1 MPLHINPA
9 EYILDLV
16 NVDFASNQTE
26 AEHRLSRITNLWR
39 DSAYRPQESQN
50 AAASFDPSRRPVS
63 LPPLT
68 KRSQL
73 LIPVTLLHRNWIK
86 SYRDVLMY
94 GIRLAMYFGLAIMM
108 GTVWLRLKSGQDYIQ
123 PFINAI
129 FFGSAFMSFMSVA
142 YVPAY
147 LEDRSTFI
155 KERAN
160 GLYGATSFLVANF
173 FIGLPWLF
181 LISVLFSIIAYWL
194 CNFRPDASAFF
205 TFVMWLFLDLV
216 AAESLV
222 VFMASIFPVFVV
234 ALALTAFMNGL
245 WMSVGGFLVNPTV
258 LNVFWK
264 YWARYI
270 DFQSYVFQG
279 MMVNEFSQRIFD
291 CSPGPPNSRTGCMC
305 MYPSS
310 LQGQCQIDGKAVLQ
324 SYGYHQGHTGLWVGI
339 LLCIVLGYRLLTLA
353 VLMLK
358 KT

>member
-1 MPLHINPA
+1 MPVHINPA
-9 EYILDLV
+9 EYMLDLV
-16 NVDFASNQTE
+16 NVDFASDRTE
-26 AEHRLSRITNLWR
+26 AEQRLAHITSMWR
-39 DSAYRPQESQN
+39 DMERRPLESQN
-50 AAASFDPSRRPVS
+50 LVASLDPSVQPVT
-63 LPPLT
+63 LAPLT

-94 GIRLAMYFGLAIMM
+94 GIRIAMYLGLAMMM
-108 GTVWLRLKSGQDYIQ
+108 GTVWLRLQSRQEYIQ

-129 FFGSAFMSFMSVA
+129 FFGSAFMSFMAVA

-173 FIGLPWLF
+173 VIGLPWLF
-181 LISVLFSIIAYWL
+181 LISSLFSIIAYWL

-205 TFVMWLFLDLV
+205 TFVMWLFLDLI

-234 ALALTAFMNGL
+234 ALALTAFANGL

-258 LNVFWK
+258 LNVFWR

-279 MMVNEFSQRIFD
+279 MMVNEFSQRAFD
-291 CSPGPPNSRTGCMC
+291 CAPGPSGSPGDCTC
-305 MYPSS
+305 MYPSK
-310 LQGQCQIDGKAVLQ
+310 LQDQCQIDGTAILE
-324 SYGYHQGHTGLWVGI
+324 SYGYGQGHTGLWVGI